1 MKKNHPLYAILLS
14 IALLSVPL
22 IQAKEHHHRPYHA
35 YFKEEVLNLTDEQK
49 QSLKLLREEA
59 KKKYRQLKQ
68 SKADFKKVKPTPADE
83 NYIDQVRKHAQNKA
97 DSAVKKAV
105 IKAEFK
111 QAMFLL
117 LDTEQQEKWLKLQS
131 FKNKQPK

>member
-59 KKKYRQLKQ
+59 KK
-68 SKADFKKVKPTPADE
+68 
-83 NYIDQVRKHAQNKA
+83 NIDSSSN
-97 DSAVKKAV
+97 
-105 IKAEFK
+105 
-111 QAMFLL
+111 
-117 LDTEQQEKWLKLQS
+117 LKLIL
-131 FKNKQPK
+131 KK